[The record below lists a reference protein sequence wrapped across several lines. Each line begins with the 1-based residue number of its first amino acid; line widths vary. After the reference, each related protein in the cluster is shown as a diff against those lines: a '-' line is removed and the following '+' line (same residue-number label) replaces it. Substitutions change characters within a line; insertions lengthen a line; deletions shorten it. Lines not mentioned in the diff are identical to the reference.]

1 MNRCGA
7 IPSGPSSADGPAVI
21 GLAHE
26 TTTPLRISPAA
37 RARRASVMW
46 LTVPRLSPGP
56 HRPQLLS
63 RVK

>member
-7 IPSGPSSADGPAVI
+7 IPAGPSSADGPGVI
-21 GLAHE
+21 CLAHE
-26 TTTPLRISPAA
+26 TATPLRISAAA
-37 RARRASVMW
+37 RARCSSVMW